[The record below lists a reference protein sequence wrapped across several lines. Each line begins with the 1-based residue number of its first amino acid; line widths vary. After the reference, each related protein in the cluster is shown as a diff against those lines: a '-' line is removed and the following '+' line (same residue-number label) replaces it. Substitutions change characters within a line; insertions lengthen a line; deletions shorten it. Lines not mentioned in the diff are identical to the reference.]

1 MKNVKKVIYS
11 KCPVYNNSVSLK
23 YSLANRSSYVCSPGS
38 PFKMKNKTVNKT
50 LEGELQL
57 EEDMMARLFL

>member
-23 YSLANRSSYVCSPGS
+23 YSLANWFSYVCSLGS
-38 PFKMKNKTVNKT
+38 AFKMKNKTNKMS
-50 LEGELQL
+50 EGELQL
-57 EEDMMARLFL
+57 EEDIVARLFL